1 MECTSSDSASSSK
14 TCRGCRGLRSMSAG
28 GISRYTAPIGEA
40 SCGGGPPIK
49 TSAAASPIRG
59 PRVAGP
65 ESPSAG
71 PVGISEARPRPRPPF
86 LRNGCVMVVP
96 SRMWSI
102 ALGEFTTRIEVAHR
116 PARTGVVIDDRHG
129 VAGRLG
135 NLDAGRDHR
144 AQHLDAELGAD
155 LCCDLVCEFGA
166 AVV

>member
-1 MECTSSDSASSSK
+1 
-14 TCRGCRGLRSMSAG
+14 MSAG
-28 GISRYTAPIGEA
+28 AISRYTAPIGDA

-65 ESPSAG
+65 GSPSAG
-71 PVGISEARPRPRPPF
+71 PIGISEAWPRPRPPF

-116 PARTGVVIDDRHG
+116 PARTGVVVDDRHG
-129 VAGRLG
+129 VARGLG
-135 NLDAGRDHR
+135 HLDAARNHR
-144 AQHLDAELGAD
+144 AQHLAPEVAAD
-155 LCCDLVCEFGA
+155 LFGNLVCEFGA
-166 AVV
+166 AVVHG